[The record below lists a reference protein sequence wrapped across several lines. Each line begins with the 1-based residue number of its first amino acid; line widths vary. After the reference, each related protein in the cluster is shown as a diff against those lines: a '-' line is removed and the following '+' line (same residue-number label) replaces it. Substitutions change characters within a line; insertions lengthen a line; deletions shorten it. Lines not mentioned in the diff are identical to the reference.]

1 MRFVS
6 TYKEPRRLRL
16 QDVLSKQADLE
27 RYFRD
32 KPVDLVFVHGSLA
45 KDAMRALSD
54 VDIAVQFQSNDFTYR
69 DVAEIVDE
77 LSEVLRRDDIDLAVM
92 NRASPLLCMQVLSNG
107 RLLYERSEEAHRDF
121 RLRTIQRYLAAKHLT
136 TMFHR
141 YMQRAI
147 MRKGQ

>member
-16 QDVLSKQADLE
+16 QDILSKQGDLE

-32 KPVDLVFVHGSLA
+32 KPVELVFVHGSLA
-45 KDAMRALSD
+45 KDTMRALSD
-54 VDIAVQFQSNDFTYR
+54 VDVAVLFQNNDFTYK
-69 DVAEIVDE
+69 DVAEIVDK
-77 LSEVLRRDDIDLAVM
+77 LSEVLQRDDIDLAVM

-107 RLLYERSEEAHRDF
+107 RLLYERSKDAHKNF
-121 RLRTIQRYLAAKHLT
+121 RLRTFQRYLATKHLT

-147 MRKGQ
+147 MRSG